1 VKYGTFV
8 ILRRGMELEMDDKRG
23 LGGMGQVLGD
33 MEQDGMEL
41 AWDDMVLVW
50 EVDGMELALVRDM
63 ELVLGDMELVLDD
76 MVHSGLLLR
85 T

>member
-1 VKYGTFV
+1 
-8 ILRRGMELEMDDKRG
+8 MDDKRG

-33 MEQDGMEL
+33 MGQDGMEL
-41 AWDDMVLVW
+41 AWGDMVLVW

-63 ELVLGDMELVLDD
+63 ELVLGDMELVLGDR
-76 MVHSGLLLR
+76 VHSGLLLR

>member
-1 VKYGTFV
+1 
-8 ILRRGMELEMDDKRG
+8 
-23 LGGMGQVLGD
+23 MGQVLGD
-33 MEQDGMEL
+33 MGQDGMEL

-50 EVDGMELALVRDM
+50 EADGMGLALVRDM

-76 MVHSGLLLR
+76 KVHSGLLLH